1 MGKHRTTLQE
11 EIIAEVTNRLNQLD
25 VIPEVLMVRLPQ
37 PAFRRGGHAVAATKI
52 KDIAGARR
60 TILEGGGTPQFIE
73 HGRKY
78 TLIPR

>member
-37 PAFRRGGHAVAATKI
+37 PAFRRGGMRWLPQKSRTLPVRAARFWKAAVPRSSLNT
-52 KDIAGARR
+52 AGN
-60 TILEGGGTPQFIE
+60 
-73 HGRKY
+73 
-78 TLIPR
+78 IP